1 MSVSI
6 ADIVERTIRH
16 ARRMSKEGIY
26 DWPTARVALM
36 KVLAD
41 LEARS
46 PGDASLERL
55 RQTIAWGDR
64 AWTVGGGETNW
75 PR

>member
-26 DWPTARVALM
+26 EWPTARVALM

-55 RQTIAWGDR
+55 RQTIARGDR
-64 AWTVGGGETNW
+64 AWAAGGGETNW